1 METRYDDL
9 IAALRE
15 AAQPERAAPAAMA
28 SYLAKV
34 RGDAYRV
41 TDRDVE
47 ELVDEFSEDE
57 VFEQTV
63 AAAVSAGLERL
74 DAGLRVMR

>member
-1 METRYDDL
+1 VETRYDDL

-15 AAQPERAAPAAMA
+15 AAQPKRAAPAAMR
-28 SYLAKV
+28 SYLEKV

-47 ELVDEFSEDE
+47 KLLAEFSEDD

-63 AAAVSAGLERL
+63 ATAVSAGLGRL
-74 DAGLRVMR
+74 DAALRVLR